1 MKIKLT
7 LIIKNNHS
15 YSVIVFRR
23 FTGIS
28 DEIDLQNYFKLKKSV
43 CSFILTTIRI
53 FYINHHQNI
62 LYQPPSEYLC
72 FNYHFANSNT
82 TKHRIC

>member
-28 DEIDLQNYFKLKKSV
+28 DEIDLQNYFKLKKFV
-43 CSFILTTIRI
+43 CSFISTTIRI
-53 FYINHHQNI
+53 FYDFIVI
-62 LYQPPSEYLC
+62 LKIQIQPSIGFVKFL
-72 FNYHFANSNT
+72 
-82 TKHRIC
+82 